1 MSTYGKFNIYD
12 PTARVRSNMDFFLA
26 DVMSEGVN
34 EHV

>member
-1 MSTYGKFNIYD
+1 MSMNIKFKIDD
-12 PTARVRSNMDFFLA
+12 PTARVRSNMDFFIA